1 MVGQIDDCILI
12 AYSPVINAKFIVI
25 CQGVGYLRVQ
35 APRII
40 LLSIRADVFQLQLV
54 FSACCRVPDDLV
66 KSPRS
71 AVEVVRAIVGRQLI
85 INSVQ
90 LKLPIGN
97 AVSIAPDY
105 CSKK

>member
-54 FSACCRVPDDLV
+54 FSLLAVGFQMTWSNPRVP
-66 KSPRS
+66 RR
-71 AVEVVRAIVGRQLI
+71 EVVL
-85 INSVQ
+85 
-90 LKLPIGN
+90 
-97 AVSIAPDY
+97 AP
-105 CSKK
+105 SLAAS